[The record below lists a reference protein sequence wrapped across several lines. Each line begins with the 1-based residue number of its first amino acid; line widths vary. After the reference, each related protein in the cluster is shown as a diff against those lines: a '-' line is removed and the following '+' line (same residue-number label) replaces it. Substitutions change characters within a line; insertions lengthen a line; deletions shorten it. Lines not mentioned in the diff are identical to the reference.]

1 MQAFEI
7 KLKVICKEDME
18 NSVVNKEIQK
28 YIDSTLA
35 NDEKWKEFHN
45 TNKYK
50 NYNYDSLYPIE
61 KDKVYKKNKIY
72 SLRIR
77 TVDKDLAAYL
87 TVNLYNK
94 LPYKVE
100 VVDVNVNIIPK
111 KHIEKIYSITP
122 VVIKND
128 EGYWKGILSL
138 DEYIQRIKENAIKK
152 YNIMTD
158 EKIDEDFPLY
168 KSIEFK
174 NNQPIGVDIKEKK
187 LLGDKFELTIA
198 DDPISQKIAY
208 LMIGSGVGELNARG
222 AGFVGYRWI

>member
-1 MQAFEI
+1 MQVFEI
-7 KLKVICKEDME
+7 RVKLKCKENMN
-18 NSVVNKEIQK
+18 NSIVNKEIQK
-28 YIDSTLA
+28 YIDSTLSK
-35 NDEKWKEFHN
+35 DEKWMQFHN
-45 TNKYK
+45 DNKYK

-61 KDKVYKKNKIY
+61 KDKVYKKEKTYN
-72 SLRIR
+72 LRIR

-87 TVNLYNK
+87 TVNIYNK
-94 LPYKVE
+94 LDYKIE

-128 EGYWKGILSL
+128 KGYWKGILSL
-138 DEYIQRIKENAIKK
+138 DEYIKRIKENAIKK
-152 YNIMTD
+152 YNTMMD
-158 EKIDEDFPLY
+158 DRIDEDFPLY

-174 NNQPIGVDIKEKK
+174 NNKPIGVDIKGKK
-187 LLGDKFELTIA
+187 LLGDKFELVIA

-222 AGFVGYRWI
+222 VGFVGYRWL